1 MAADFSPGSSAAR
14 VAPGTRLN
22 GIYEVDLLVAS
33 GGMGEVYRG
42 HTIHTGDPVAI
53 KLLRPEFGEN
63 EAALGLFRKEASAL
77 HTLHHDA
84 IVRYYVC
91 SVDPDLRRPYL
102 AMEFVEGRSLS
113 QLLRDGPLTFEA
125 VRTLGQRVAAGLHA
139 AHEHGIVHRDVAP
152 DNVIV
157 PDGDV
162 GRAKIIDFGIA
173 RFTQTREGT
182 IIGGGFAG
190 KYKYV
195 SPEQLGLFGGDVTAK
210 SDIYSLGL
218 VLAEA
223 LTGQAIDMAGSQ
235 VQVVEKRRK
244 VPDLGG
250 IDMRMRPLIEQML
263 QPDPSNRP
271 GSMNAVA
278 AMLAGSSVAPSQGF
292 GAPRRVG
299 TPSSRRRWILVSAA
313 CAVGLIGGITAFSLW
328 QPEVAPPS
336 PAPPSL
342 HSATNTGPG
351 TLATT
356 GPGTLAT
363 APAAPASPSPGAG
376 STSQPGA
383 TVATPPR
390 PAEPVP
396 QPAPTLQPAPQEK
409 LATAPSTPDLAPA
422 APSSPAP
429 DVPQLAPPQAT
440 PQPSPPAP
448 ETNVAKTSPEGGL
461 DANAPSARVSRVDS
475 ITRYVNEYD
484 GGDCFFVTPISVGDA
499 AARIEGYGHSIAPFQ
514 TLDADFKKQ
523 NGFEADIGIRQVTE
537 RQCPAITFL
546 GRLRAQRSAAPQLD
560 IGQTNLR
567 SGQVLTGTVTGF
579 GDRNLELVLVSDD
592 GSVNNVTALAKAT
605 RDGKSFSL
613 RMQLD
618 NPTAAQPQILL
629 AIVSARPLS
638 ALQSQQPADAAQ
650 VFPAALAE
658 AARTGQTIAA
668 AASYFKLE

>member
-1 MAADFSPGSSAAR
+1 MAADFSPGSSVAR

-113 QLLRDGPLTFEA
+113 HLLRDGPLTFEA
-125 VRTLGQRVAAGLHA
+125 VRTLGQRIAAGLHA

-152 DNVIV
+152 DNIIV

-173 RFTQTREGT
+173 RFTQTKEGT

-223 LTGQAIDMAGSQ
+223 MTGQAIDMAGSQ

-250 IDMRMRPLIEQML
+250 IDMRMRPLLEQML

-292 GAPRRVG
+292 SGPPRVG
-299 TPSSRRRWILVSAA
+299 TPSSRKRWLLAGAA
-313 CAVGLIGGITAFSLW
+313 CAAVVLIGGIAAVSLW
-328 QPEVAPPS
+328 QPEAVRQS

-342 HSATNTGPG
+342 QGDANGAS
-351 TLATT
+351 
-356 GPGTLAT
+356 GTLAT
-363 APAAPASPSPGAG
+363 APSPLAAPGPGPGDTLPPSAAPALH
-376 STSQPGA
+376 
-383 TVATPPR
+383 
-390 PAEPVP
+390 
-396 QPAPTLQPAPQEK
+396 PAPPEEK
-409 LATAPSTPDLAPA
+409 LATAPLPSEVSPVAPSTPSGP
-422 APSSPAP
+422 P
-429 DVPQLAPPQAT
+429 DVPQLAPPQST
-440 PQPSPPAP
+440 TRPSSPMP
-448 ETNVAKTSPEGGL
+448 ETNVAKASPDGGL
-461 DANAPSARVSRVDS
+461 DANAPASARVGRVDR

-499 AARIEGYGHSIAPFQ
+499 AARIEGYGHSLAPFQ
-514 TLDADFKKQ
+514 ALDSDFKKA

-546 GRLRAQRSAAPQLD
+546 GRLRAQRGAAPQLD
-560 IGQTNLR
+560 IGQTSLR
-567 SGQVLTGTVTGF
+567 SGEILTGSVTGY
-579 GDRNLELVLVSDD
+579 GDRNLELLLVSDD
-592 GSVNNVTALAKAT
+592 GSVNNVTALTKT
-605 RDGKSFSL
+605 TPDGRSFSL

-618 NPTAAQPQILL
+618 NLSAAQPQILL
-629 AIVSARPLS
+629 AVVSARPLS
-638 ALQSQQPADAAQ
+638 ALQPQQPADAAQ